1 MKTLKLQRVTRYFG
15 YILLVAGLFSCSER
29 ERNISKIKLGQTWK
43 YVGNENNPYE
53 KAIIHYNR
61 IIDVTGEY
69 VLYIQDNKDTLNDT
83 KFWFVIGSE
92 LIQPC
97 N

>member
-1 MKTLKLQRVTRYFG
+1 MKTLDYKRITRYFG
-15 YILLVAGLFSCSER
+15 YILLVAGLISCSEQ
-29 ERNISKIKLGQTWK
+29 ERNISKIKNGQTWK
-43 YVGNENNPYE
+43 YVDNENNPYE

-69 VLYIQDNKDTLNDT
+69 VLYIQDNKDTLNDR

>member
-1 MKTLKLQRVTRYFG
+1 MKNFKLLTKTRYCG
-15 YILLVAGLFSCSER
+15 YILLVAGLLSCSER
-29 ERNISKIKLGQTWK
+29 ESNISKIKLGQTWK

-53 KAIIHYNR
+53 KAIIHYNK

-69 VLYIQDNKDTLNDT
+69 VLYIQDGKDTLNDK